1 MYLKHYEIFV
11 CVIMCLNVFT
21 QLIFFPCGP
30 EMPKGWTR
38 LLPKLPKIHAGQT
51 HFFER
56 IGAERCQRQ
65 ELNLTDGYNRI
76 DLMY

>member
-1 MYLKHYEIFV
+1 MRFFCVWLCVTVYL
-11 CVIMCLNVFT
+11 MCGPK
-21 QLIFFPCGP
+21 QLFYFQCGP

-38 LLPKLPKIHAGQT
+38 LLPKLPKIHAGHT

-56 IGAERCQRQ
+56 IGAERCQHQ